1 MIELDDLRDEQR
13 GIAQAIG
20 IEAYLTLSRTYGGMT
35 IYIAKAEDIME
46 RKRRDERIRE
56 EYDGTNITRL
66 ARKYGLTE
74 TWIRNIVSE
83 KAKEIKASP
92 IPGQM
97 NLMEF
102 IGE

>member
-13 GIAQAIG
+13 GIAQVIG
-20 IEAYLTLSRTYGGMT
+20 MEAYLKLSKSYGGTT
-35 IYIAKAEDIME
+35 IYVAKAEDVME
-46 RKRRDERIRE
+46 RKRRDERIIQ
-56 EYDGTNITRL
+56 EYDGTNTTLL

-83 KAKEIKASP
+83 KAHEIKKAP

-102 IGE
+102 L

>member
-1 MIELDDLRDEQR
+1 MIGLDDLRDEQR

-20 IEAYLTLSRTYGGMT
+20 LEAYLQLSKTYGGMT
-35 IYIAKAEDIME
+35 IYIAKAEDILE
-46 RKRRDERIRE
+46 RKHRDERIRS
-56 EYDGTNITRL
+56 EYDGTNTAQL

-83 KAKEIKASP
+83 KAKELREAQ

-97 NLMEF
+97 TLDF
-102 IGE
+102 TGE